1 MEQSIAKETRWMA
14 FFLTLAMCIQRI
26 SIAAGNICFG
36 ISILVFLYLVWKSR
50 KSGQSI
56 WQSLSQDTKRYIKVL
71 VILVICLIPSVI
83 FSYNPKES
91 IKLVAEM
98 WLYRVLPMLMIV
110 CFIRNKQL
118 LMKMLGAFLVAEI
131 ADSMVA
137 MYQSFALGVDRPWGF
152 GSNTLNLPGILVFLI
167 PITIMLAL
175 EKSIPFPLRRL
186 ASITLV
192 FTGIA
197 IILGKS
203 RGAWLL
209 LTFLIPFVTWK
220 YIRTHRA
227 YMIGLILVVLCGV
240 TLFAT
245 NQSYQQRLYSTV
257 NMTTDRSNADRVLVW
272 QSAIKMIVD
281 HPVVG
286 VGPAQFKDVYN
297 NQGYVSPENTQKL
310 AHTHNNVLEI
320 TTESGL
326 LGGGALVLCFLY
338 LIIKELRL
346 TISGS
351 IMARM
356 RLSVLLGVMLFGMI
370 DYTLD
375 ESTLVKTMWFIIGIL
390 LSLDDNNDGNKEG
403 EIPTNE

>member
-1 MEQSIAKETRWMA
+1 MEQSIIKETRWMA

-36 ISILVFLYLVWKSR
+36 ISILVFLYLVWKLR
-50 KSGQSI
+50 KSGQPI

-110 CFIRNKQL
+110 CFIRDKQL
-118 LMKMLGAFLVAEI
+118 LMKMLGAFLIAEI

-137 MYQSFALGVDRPWGF
+137 MYQSFVLGVDRAWGF

-175 EKSIPFPLRRL
+175 EKSIPFSLRRL

-209 LTFLIPFVTWK
+209 LTFLIPFITWK
-220 YIRTHRA
+220 YIRTHRV
-227 YMIGLILVVLCGV
+227 YLIGLILVVLCGV

-272 QSAIKMIVD
+272 QSAIKMIAD

-326 LGGGALVLCFLY
+326 LGGGALVVCFLY
-338 LIIKELRL
+338 LIVKEFRL
-346 TISGS
+346 TMSGS

-390 LSLDDNNDGNKEG
+390 LALDDNNDGSKEG
-403 EIPTNE
+403 KIPTNE